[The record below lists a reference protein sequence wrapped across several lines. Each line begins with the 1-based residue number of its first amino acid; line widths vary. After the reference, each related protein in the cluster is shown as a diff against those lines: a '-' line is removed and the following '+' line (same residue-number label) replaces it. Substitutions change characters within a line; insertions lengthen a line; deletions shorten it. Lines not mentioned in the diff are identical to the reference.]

1 MRKRVVL
8 ASSNKHK
15 LMEIKAILN
24 DFEYDLVA
32 LDEIDLGDLEIEE
45 TGTTFEENAFI
56 KAKTVAD
63 LTGEITLA
71 DDSGLEVDA
80 LDGAPGVYSARY
92 AGEPSND
99 VKNNK
104 RLIGA
109 LEGIPTSERTARF
122 VSMIVMLFPNG
133 DKLEAKG
140 TLEGV
145 IGHSPAGHNGFGY
158 DPLFIVPDLNR
169 CLAEL
174 SAEEKNEISHRANA
188 LMQLKELL
196 RNYHESSSNQ

>member
-1 MRKRVVL
+1 MRQRVVL

-15 LMEIKAILN
+15 LKEIKAILD

-32 LDEIDLGDLEIEE
+32 LDEINLGNLEIEE
-45 TGTTFEENAFI
+45 TGTTFEENAYF

-80 LDGAPGVYSARY
+80 LDGAPGIYSARY
-92 AGEPSND
+92 AGEPSSD
-99 VKNNK
+99 IKNNK

-122 VSMIVMLFPNG
+122 VSTIVMLFPNG

-158 DPLFIVPDLNR
+158 DPLFIVSELNR

-174 SAEEKNEISHRANA
+174 STDEKNEISHRANA
-188 LMQLKELL
+188 LKQLKKLL
-196 RNYHESSSNQ
+196 RNYHESSSHQ

>member
-15 LMEIKAILN
+15 LKEIRAILE
-24 DFEYDLVA
+24 DFEYDLVS
-32 LDEIDLGDLEIEE
+32 LDEINLGDLEIEE
-45 TGTTFEENAFI
+45 TGDTFEENAYI

-109 LEGIPTSERTARF
+109 LEGIPTSERSARF

-140 TLEGV
+140 TLEGT

-158 DPLFIVPDLNR
+158 DPLFIVTELNR

-188 LMQLKELL
+188 LKKLKGLL
-196 RNYHESSSNQ
+196 RQYHENSSHQ

>member
-1 MRKRVVL
+1 MKKRVVL

-15 LMEIKAILN
+15 FEEIKAILEG
-24 DFEYDLVA
+24 FKYDLVT
-32 LDEIDLGDLEIEE
+32 LDEVNLGNLEIEE
-45 TGTTFEENAFI
+45 TGITFEENAYI

-71 DDSGLEVDA
+71 DDSGLVVDA
-80 LDGAPGVYSARY
+80 LNGAPGIHSARY
-92 AGEPSND
+92 AGELSND
-99 VKNNK
+99 IRNNK
-104 RLIGA
+104 KLIA
-109 LEGIPTSERTARF
+109 ELEGIPTSERSARF
-122 VSMIVMLFPNG
+122 VSVIVMLFPNG

-158 DPLFIVPDLNR
+158 DPLFIVPELNR

-174 SAEEKNEISHRANA
+174 PIEEKNEISHRANA
-188 LMQLKELL
+188 FRQLKELL
-196 RNYHESSSNQ
+196 RQYDENSNHQ